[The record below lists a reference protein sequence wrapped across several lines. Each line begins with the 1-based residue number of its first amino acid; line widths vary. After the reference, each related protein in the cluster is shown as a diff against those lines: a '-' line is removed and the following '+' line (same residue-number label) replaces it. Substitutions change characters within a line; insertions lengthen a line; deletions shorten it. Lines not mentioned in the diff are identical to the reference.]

1 LTGTA
6 GSRQGRQAFVTTDLL
21 HNAGRSVRGQSRFG
35 PTIGLGPLTT
45 GRNDE
50 SGSRS
55 AAKRYKLR
63 SRGRKL
69 SPSRVACAAQRGS
82 TAEREHHMKLLYF
95 DDFKLGVLKG
105 DAVVDVSAIV
115 SDIPHS
121 GPGELMNGLI
131 ERFAAY
137 RPKLEAAV
145 AKGQGVPLASVR
157 IRPPLPKPATID
169 CMAVNYMEDGTRS
182 APAPIN
188 AFHKSPSAIIGNGDT
203 MVLPDVPAPIF
214 EGEAEMA
221 VVIGKTATNV
231 SQKDAMGY
239 IFGYTNFIDGSARGL
254 PPPGNVFFQMKSRDT
269 FAPIGP
275 FLVTADEIKD
285 PQKLQIRLW
294 NNGTL
299 MQNFNTD
306 DMGHKIPRC
315 IEWLSSIHTLQPG
328 DIIATGTNHRGLN
341 PFMDGDK
348 VELETEGLGR
358 LTFHVKDELK
368 RTWARKTRLQMHEE
382 SNTKTPGNYPDF
394 TTQMTGKYAK

>member
-1 LTGTA
+1 
-6 GSRQGRQAFVTTDLL
+6 
-21 HNAGRSVRGQSRFG
+21 
-35 PTIGLGPLTT
+35 
-45 GRNDE
+45 
-50 SGSRS
+50 
-55 AAKRYKLR
+55 
-63 SRGRKL
+63 
-69 SPSRVACAAQRGS
+69 
-82 TAEREHHMKLLYF
+82 MKLLYF

-105 DAVVDVSAIV
+105 DAVVDVSAVV
-115 SDIPHS
+115 SDIPHT
-121 GPGELMNGLI
+121 GPGDLMNGLI

-137 RPKLEAAV
+137 RPKIEAAV
-145 AKGQGVPLASVR
+145 AKGTGVPLASVR
-157 IRPPLPKPATID
+157 IRPPLPKPANID

-188 AFHKSPSAIIGNGDT
+188 AFNKSASAIIGNGDT

-221 VVIGKTATNV
+221 VVIGKRATSV
-231 SQKDAMGY
+231 SQADAMNY
-239 IFGYTNFIDGSARGL
+239 VFGYTNFIDGSARGL

-306 DMGHKIPRC
+306 DMGHSIKRC
-315 IEWLSSIHTLQPG
+315 IEWLTSIHTLEPG

-348 VELETEGLGR
+348 IEIETEGLGR
-358 LTFHVKDELK
+358 LTFAIKDELK
-368 RTWARKTRLQMHEE
+368 RKWERRTRLQMHEAAAQ
-382 SNTKTPGNYPDF
+382 KTPGAYPDF
-394 TTQMTGKYAK
+394 TPQVAGKYAKA

>member
-1 LTGTA
+1 
-6 GSRQGRQAFVTTDLL
+6 
-21 HNAGRSVRGQSRFG
+21 
-35 PTIGLGPLTT
+35 
-45 GRNDE
+45 
-50 SGSRS
+50 
-55 AAKRYKLR
+55 
-63 SRGRKL
+63 
-69 SPSRVACAAQRGS
+69 
-82 TAEREHHMKLLYF
+82 MKLLYF

-115 SDIPHS
+115 SDIPHT
-121 GPGELMNGLI
+121 GPGDLMNGLI

-137 RPKLEAAV
+137 RPKLDAAV

-157 IRPPLPKPATID
+157 IRPPLPKPANID

-188 AFHKSPSAIIGNGDT
+188 AFNKSASAIIGNGDT

-214 EGEAEMA
+214 EGEAEVA
-221 VVIGKTATNV
+221 VVIGKKATNV
-231 SQKDAMGY
+231 SAKDAMDY
-239 IFGYTNFIDGSARGL
+239 VFGYTNFIDGSARGL

-306 DMGHKIPRC
+306 DMGHKIARC
-315 IEWLSSIHTLQPG
+315 IEWLTSIHTLEPG

-368 RTWARKTRLQMHEE
+368 RTWARKTRLQMHEA

-394 TTQMTGKYAK
+394 TAQLTGKYAK